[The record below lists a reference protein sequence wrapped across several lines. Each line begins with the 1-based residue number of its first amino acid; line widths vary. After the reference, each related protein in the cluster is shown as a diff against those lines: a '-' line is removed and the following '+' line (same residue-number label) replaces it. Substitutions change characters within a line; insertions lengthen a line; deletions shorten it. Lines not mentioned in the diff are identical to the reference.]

1 MAAAGKEEEDQ
12 LLRRAERAFDF
23 VDGDGDGVLTRREL
37 LSRAQTSFDT
47 DGTVAE
53 LLAVPQNANLFDLF
67 AQLDANSD
75 GEVSKQEF
83 VEFVRVLASKAQREK
98 NRPRAQTKQIS
109 RKIKGNEAWDLIDED
124 DDGNLS
130 KDEVCTA
137 LQKSLDTDGHLVN
150 LLGLS
155 PNVDLDL
162 IWEAMDFNGDGDVSK
177 GEFRDFFVVNASKA
191 GGYVKRDRFKTGR
204 LGSRSPPKQD
214 ARGGARGRGKPCTP
228 PQKQKESVEPEP
240 EPEVDAAPRVVAA
253 RYWRRRR
260 EGGAQEEAIFE
271 RAGSKRGARGSVV
284 GEGSRRGGGGAAS
297 GGSAA
302 RVRAGRGAVGRR
314 AQCAAGPGATRGG
327 GGGGGGRRVLTGPL
341 NAPPIT
347 ARNDKTVI

>member
-253 RYWRRRR
+253 VSGGSGGSEVHKHNQWANK
-260 EGGAQEEAIFE
+260 EGGQYTED
-271 RAGSKRGARGSVV
+271 
-284 GEGSRRGGGGAAS
+284 GGGGS
-297 GGSAA
+297 EIF
-302 RVRAGRGAVGRR
+302 RGAISGASDELPHAHVVEVHNQWANKEG
-314 AQCAAGPGATRGG
+314 AQ
-327 GGGGGGRRVLTGPL
+327 VSSLKL
-341 NAPPIT
+341 MMFHSKMMIF
-347 ARNDKTVI
+347 D